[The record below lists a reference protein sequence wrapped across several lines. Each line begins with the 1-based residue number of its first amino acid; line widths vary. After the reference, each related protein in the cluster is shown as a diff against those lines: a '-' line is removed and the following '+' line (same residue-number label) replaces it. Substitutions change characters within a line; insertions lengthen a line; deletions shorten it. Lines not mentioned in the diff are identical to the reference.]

1 MSLYTVAARATT
13 HDTRY
18 SAQCFHRVILVMVR
32 NSLGPYQ
39 LVRRL
44 GRGGMAEVH
53 LATSY
58 GASGFQ
64 RTVAIKTLAPELVGN
79 AELERA
85 LIHEATLAGKLH
97 HRNLVAVLGLGVDDG
112 LYYVVMEYV
121 DGGDLAGAVLPE
133 PLALHVVGEVA
144 LGLAHLHAACDERGL
159 PLGIVHRDISPSNV
173 LVSTTGDVKLADFGI
188 AKATALADLTAAGTR
203 KGTYAYMSPEQLAG
217 ESVTPASDQFG
228 LAVTLVELIT
238 GARPFAGDTPWAT
251 MEAMRAG
258 DTQLDG
264 LAGDVEH
271 VVRRALA
278 LDSRARFAT
287 VDALRSALDDL
298 RVTRERA
305 GTAELAAWVRV
316 RRQ

>member
-1 MSLYTVAARATT
+1 MR
-13 HDTRY
+13 R
-18 SAQCFHRVILVMVR
+18 
-32 NSLGPYQ
+32 SLGPYQ

-53 LATSY
+53 LATSF

-79 AELERA
+79 ADLERA

-112 LYYVVMEYV
+112 LYYVVMEHV
-121 DGGDLAGAVLPE
+121 DGGDLASTQLPE
-133 PLALHVVGEVA
+133 PLALHVIGELA
-144 LGLAHLHAACDERGL
+144 LGLAYLHTARDERGL

-173 LVSTTGDVKLADFGI
+173 LVSTTGDVKLADFGV
-188 AKATALADLTAAGTR
+188 AKATALAELTAAGTR

-238 GARPFAGDTPWAT
+238 GTRPFSGDTPLAT
-251 MEAMRAG
+251 MEAIHAG
-258 DTQLDG
+258 AAQLDG
-264 LAGDVEH
+264 LASDVAE
-271 VVRRALA
+271 VVRQALA
-278 LDSRARFAT
+278 PHAAARFAST
-287 VDALRSALDDL
+287 DAFRAALDEL
-298 RVTRERA
+298 RRSRDAA
-305 GTAELAAWVRV
+305 GAAELATWVNQIRT
-316 RRQ
+316 

>member
-1 MSLYTVAARATT
+1 MR
-13 HDTRY
+13 R
-18 SAQCFHRVILVMVR
+18 
-32 NSLGPYQ
+32 SLGPYQ

-53 LATSY
+53 LATGF

-64 RTVAIKTLAPELVGN
+64 RTVAIKTLAPELVGD
-79 AELERA
+79 ADLERA

-121 DGGDLAGAVLPE
+121 DGGDLAGARLAE
-133 PLALHVVGEVA
+133 PLALHVVGELA
-144 LGLAHLHAACDERGL
+144 LGLAYLHAARDERGL

-173 LVSTTGDVKLADFGI
+173 LVSSTGDVKLADFGI

-217 ESVTPASDQFG
+217 EAVTPASDQFG

-238 GARPFAGDTPWAT
+238 GVRPFLGETPLAT
-251 MEAMRAG
+251 MEAIRAG
-258 DTQLDG
+258 AAQLDG
-264 LAGDVEH
+264 LADDVAD
-271 VVRRALA
+271 VVRCALA
-278 LDSRARFAT
+278 PDAAARFAST
-287 VDALRSALDDL
+287 DAFRYALAEIRRS
-298 RVTRERA
+298 REVA
-305 GTAELAAWVRV
+305 GAAELASWVAQRI
-316 RRQ
+316 RSDRT